1 MAILRNI
8 QKALNGP
15 HWTQVTVGHNR
26 TIENMG
32 GNLYSCRLHGH
43 IIAKVQCG
51 ASDKATVT
59 LDTCGYR
66 GPTTRDAMG
75 DFLIAF
81 GIQGNVSFA
90 KGGFSL
96 WLYDRKFLDIDS
108 SGKETMT
115 FDCTRDLKVEPA

>member
-75 DFLIAF
+75 EFLSAF

-90 KGGFSL
+90 KGGFRYWSHSEG
-96 WLYDRKFLDIDS
+96 LDIDS
-108 SGKETMT
+108 GGHETMT
-115 FDCTRDLKVEPA
+115 FDCTRDLKEQVT

>member
-8 QKALNGP
+8 QKALKGP

-32 GNLYSCRLHGH
+32 GNLYNCRLHGH
-43 IIAKVQCG
+43 IIAKVQCSSTG
-51 ASDKATVT
+51 KATVT

-75 DFLIAF
+75 DFLGAF

-96 WLYDRKFLDIDS
+96 WSHSEGLDIDS
-108 SGKETMT
+108 SGNETIT
-115 FDCTRDLKVEPA
+115 FDCARNLKVEPA